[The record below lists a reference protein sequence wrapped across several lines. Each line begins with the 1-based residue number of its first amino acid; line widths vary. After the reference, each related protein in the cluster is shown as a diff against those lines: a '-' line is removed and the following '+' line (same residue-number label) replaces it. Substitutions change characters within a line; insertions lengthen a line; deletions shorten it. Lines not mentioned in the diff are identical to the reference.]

1 MFRLARGTQSPEV
14 GPRQQPLP
22 AGTETSHE
30 RTRLLT
36 RNPEPRARPLLQ
48 RRGRGPGGQ
57 PRVPVEPKA
66 RSAEELIA
74 NNLELVELLT
84 GGVIHHRNNVPFDS
98 VEGAVATLDGT
109 FGEIIDRGI
118 VDAFL

>member
-1 MFRLARGTQSPEV
+1 M
-14 GPRQQPLP
+14 
-22 AGTETSHE
+22 
-30 RTRLLT
+30 
-36 RNPEPRARPLLQ
+36 
-48 RRGRGPGGQ
+48 
-57 PRVPVEPKA
+57 EPKA